1 MNVFFRIYS
10 FALLM
15 LLMSSQIFA
24 FKLTPIEAEFAPGR
38 LAVQTFKLEN
48 QGTQPIAVEIRVQAR
63 DMAINGSDQLTASA
77 DTFVVYPDQ
86 VVMNPGATQS
96 VRVQWTG
103 TQAPSKEQA
112 FRLIAEQLP
121 IELDANGA
129 ERSGLRLM
137 VKYLAALYVRPPN
150 PAARLSAR
158 FEPSGS
164 KKSGSAGLV
173 LHNEGNA
180 HVIVRSEMVEV
191 LLDGNPIEMTAAQR
205 EAVHGR
211 NVLAHRER
219 RLELPWASS
228 LDGGALSVRLKAPRV
243 E

>member
-1 MNVFFRIYS
+1 MKVFSRTYAIV
-10 FALLM
+10 LLM
-15 LLMSSQIFA
+15 LAITSPVFA

-63 DMAINGSDQLTASA
+63 DMAMDGSDQLTSSA

-150 PAARLSAR
+150 PEARLSAR
-158 FEPSGS
+158 MEPSGT
-164 KKSGSAGLV
+164 KASGSASLV

-191 LLDGNPIEMTAAQR
+191 LLDGSPIEMTAAQR

-211 NVLAHRER
+211 NVLASRER
-219 RLELPWASS
+219 RMELPWASNFE
-228 LDGGALSVRLKAPRV
+228 GGALSVRLKAPRV
-243 E
+243 D